1 MSTNITQNT
10 TALEELLETASNLP
24 ESGGSGESGATF
36 LPSVSSDGIISWTNN
51 KNLPNPTPINIKGAD
66 GEPGK
71 TAYQYAQEAGYT
83 GTENEFANR
92 MVQPIPDKLADL
104 QEDATHRTVTDAEKT
119 AWGAKSDFSGSYN
132 DLSDKPTIPS
142 TDGLASTEYV
152 DNAVKDKVDKDGN
165 KVLSTNDY
173 TTEEKNKLATIAAGA
188 EVNVNADWNATSGD
202 AQILNKPTLGSMA
215 AKNSVAKNDLVS
227 DVQTSLDKADSA
239 LQPSDISDWAKATT
253 KPTYTASEVGALP
266 DSTKIPSKLG
276 ELENDK
282 QYITAAEVPDEIY
295 VGDGTMPNTATIQFI
310 MDASDEEALLKD
322 ELQEYINTEI
332 EAAKTRLELDIP
344 SKTSQLTNDSGFI
357 TAEDIPEMQVPDL
370 SGYAKTSDIPTKT
383 SQLTNDSGFITQH
396 QSLAG
401 YAKTSDIPTKVSQ
414 LTNDSGFI
422 TAKDVPEAQ
431 VPDLSGYALKSSAE
445 TWTFT
450 LSDGSKVTKKVV
462 LA

>member
-1 MSTNITQNT
+1 MARTKVWSEQSQAWIYADRVVAKDGTSVTIESIEESTV
-10 TALEELLETASNLP
+10 A
-24 ESGGSGESGATF
+24 GGSTRITF
-36 LPSVSSDGIISWTNN
+36 SDGNTILV
-51 KNLPNPTPINIKGAD
+51 KNGAS
-66 GEPGK
+66 
-71 TAYQYAQEAGYT
+71 AYQYAVQAGFT
-83 GTENEFANR
+83 GTEQEFAERLNTKSK
-92 MVQPIPDKLADL
+92 I
-104 QEDATHRTVTDAEKT
+104 T
-119 AWGAKSDFSGSYN
+119 KSDLEDS
-132 DLSDKPTIPS
+132 I
-142 TDGLASTEYV
+142 
-152 DNAVKDKVDKDGN
+152 
-165 KVLSTNDY
+165 
-173 TTEEKNKLATIAAGA
+173 
-188 EVNVNADWNATSGD
+188 
-202 AQILNKPTLGSMA
+202 
-215 AKNSVAKNDLVS
+215 
-227 DVQTSLDKADSA
+227 QTSLKNADNA
-239 LQPSDISDWAKATT
+239 LQPNDLADWAKAAT

-276 ELENDK
+276 DLDNDK
-282 QYITAAEVPDEIY
+282 KYITAAEVPDEIY
-295 VGDGTMPNTATIQFI
+295 VGDGTMPNTATIQLI
-310 MDASDEEALLKD
+310 MDASDEEALLRD

-332 EAAKTRLELDIP
+332 EAAKTKLELDIP

-357 TAEDIPEMQVPDL
+357 TAEDIPEVQVPDL

-450 LSDGSKVTKKVV
+450 LSDGSTVTKKVV